1 MSSVRNKTKRKKY
14 DSGLLFLLASFV
26 GVFLFY
32 LWPFI
37 VSLWFAFTDSP
48 VRGNFAGIDN
58 FTELMH
64 NKAYLLG
71 LKNTL
76 VFIGMSVPLGMF
88 LSLMV
93 AILILRSGR
102 RKELFV
108 LLFLIP
114 LVIPS
119 GSTIFFWKALF
130 LNDGYLNGLL
140 VSLGIGKVRWL
151 ESSVTKYVILLIF
164 LWKNLGYNMV
174 LFLAGLHNI
183 PREQYE
189 AASVDGS
196 GAVSTFLRI
205 TLPGLAPTLVL
216 TAIMSVINSFKVF
229 KEIYLITGNYP
240 HDSIYLLQHFM
251 NNMFYALN
259 YQKLSAATCILVLM
273 ITASVLLLL
282 RFERGF
288 DQ

>member
-1 MSSVRNKTKRKKY
+1 MNETKRKKY
-14 DSGLLFLLASFV
+14 DSGILFLLASFG
-26 GVFLFY
+26 GVLLFY
-32 LWPFI
+32 LWPFM

-58 FTELMH
+58 FTELLH

-76 VFIGMSVPLGMF
+76 AFIGMSVPLGMF
-88 LSLMV
+88 LSLIV
-93 AILILRSGR
+93 AILIRRSGR
-102 RKELFV
+102 QKELFV

-119 GSTIFFWKALF
+119 GSTIFFWQALF
-130 LNDGYLNGLL
+130 LDDGYLNGML
-140 VSLGIGKVRWL
+140 VTVGFDKIRWL
-151 ESSVTKYVILLIF
+151 DTSAVRYVILLIF

-196 GAVSTFLRI
+196 GVVFTFLQI
-205 TLPGLAPTLVL
+205 TLPGLAPTMVL
-216 TAIMSVINSFKVF
+216 AAIMSVINSFKVF
-229 KEIYLITGNYP
+229 KEIYLITGSYP
-240 HDSIYLLQHFM
+240 HESIYMLQHFM
-251 NNMFYALN
+251 NNMFYTLN

-273 ITASVLLLL
+273 IAMVVLLLL
-282 RFERGF
+282 RLERGF
-288 DQ
+288 EQ

>member
-1 MSSVRNKTKRKKY
+1 MNETKRKKY
-14 DSGLLFLLASFV
+14 DTGLLFLLVSFG
-26 GVFLFY
+26 GVLLFY
-32 LWPFI
+32 LWPFM

-48 VRGNFAGIDN
+48 ARGNFAGIDN
-58 FTELMH
+58 FTGLFH

-71 LKNTL
+71 LKNTIA
-76 VFIGMSVPLGMF
+76 FIGMSVPLGML
-88 LSLMV
+88 LSLLV
-93 AILILRSGR
+93 AILILRNGR

-130 LNDGYLNGLL
+130 LDDGYLNGILI
-140 VSLGIGKVRWL
+140 SLGFGRVRWL
-151 ESSVTKYVILLIF
+151 ETSAVRYVFLLIF
-164 LWKNLGYNMV
+164 VWKNLGYNMV

-196 GAVSTFLRI
+196 GPVTTFLQI
-205 TLPGLAPTLVL
+205 TLPGLSPTLVL

-240 HDSIYLLQHFM
+240 HESIYMLQHFM
-251 NNMFYALN
+251 NNMFYSLN
-259 YQKLSAATCILVLM
+259 YQKLSAATCILVM
-273 ITASVLLLL
+273 TITMAVLLLL
-282 RFERGF
+282 RLERGGEE
-288 DQ
+288 